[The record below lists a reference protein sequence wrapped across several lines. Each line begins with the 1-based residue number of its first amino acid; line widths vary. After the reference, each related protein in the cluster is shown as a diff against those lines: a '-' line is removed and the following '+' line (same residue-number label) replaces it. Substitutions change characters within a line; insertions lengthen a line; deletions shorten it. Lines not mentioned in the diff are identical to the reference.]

1 MKESND
7 NLTLSDVQFL
17 FLRLI
22 FWLFVLFLILFIH
35 YDALKETETE
45 TNIQTEQC
53 LTTPSN

>member
-35 YDALKETETE
+35 YDALKEKETE
-45 TNIQTEQC
+45 TKIETEQC

>member
-35 YDALKETETE
+35 YDAIKEKETNTKIE
-45 TNIQTEQC
+45 TEQC
-53 LTTPSN
+53 STIPSN

>member
-35 YDALKETETE
+35 YDALKETETKIE
-45 TNIQTEQC
+45 TEQC

>member
-17 FLRLI
+17 FLRLM

-35 YDALKETETE
+35 YDALTETKTE

-53 LTTPSN
+53 STTPSN